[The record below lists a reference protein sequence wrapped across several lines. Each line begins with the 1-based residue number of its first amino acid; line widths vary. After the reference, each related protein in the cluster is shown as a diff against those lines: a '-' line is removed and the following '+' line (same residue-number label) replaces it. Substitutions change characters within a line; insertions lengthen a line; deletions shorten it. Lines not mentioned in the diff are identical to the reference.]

1 MNFLQETRV
10 FSILSIVLMAT
21 ILLGTFIFLNLIFSS
36 FEDYYT
42 NLIFERHKELL
53 KSIKNE
59 KIENGFLSGEPT
71 LLGYGFIKYDEE
83 IFYPDYIRLYWN
95 VGKKNI
101 KNINLFQAT
110 KPIKTNDLYFQMVLS
125 PYQDKTFI
133 TIYESTMI
141 GYLEEKIKL
150 LSILVFSTAL
160 VLPLYLYLFLKRAGK
175 LYFAMLK
182 EAKENPLIKLT
193 GEEPETIINVL
204 RKTNE
209 ELKKRYDEL
218 EVLSN
223 TLSKNIPSGIII
235 LNEKN
240 KVIKVNDHTN
250 KILQISNL
258 VEGCGLEEILK
269 NHKEI
274 FDFLN
279 DCLNEKKPV
288 MRKKIK
294 ENEKIFE
301 FTFLPLLKESSLL
314 GTLIL
319 FQDLTEII
327 KLEENLKEKENLA
340 NIGTFAA
347 GIAHEFRNSLATIIG
362 YGKLLQKSEIKTED
376 QKYLKELLAEAKHIN
391 DVITSFLEFTKIQ
404 KLQKEETKFL
414 KIIKVVIEPLKI
426 NYPKINFITGE
437 KDIKLYIDP
446 YLFAQ
451 ALRAVIENSCEAQK
465 EGDIF
470 IDCQES
476 ENKII
481 IEIKDSGEGM
491 DEETAKNAFI
501 PFFSTKPNGTGLG
514 LPLAHKILTLHNG
527 SISIYSKKGVGTN
540 IKILLNKEV
549 LQNDTHN

>member
-258 VEGCGLEEILK
+258 VEGSGLEEILK

-414 KIIKVVIEPLKI
+414 KIIKVVVEPLKI